1 MSDLIRW
8 LCLYAQ
14 ENLMGALWSD
24 GEYQTCLQAAEACV
38 DRLERQLD
46 PEGKK
51 TLRELMDQ
59 SAFQSG
65 LEQEYLFR
73 AALSMARELGEE
85 LQPPHSQMAV
95 AK

>member
-1 MSDLIRW
+1 M
-8 LCLYAQ
+8 
-14 ENLMGALWSD
+14 
-24 GEYQTCLQAAEACV
+24 

-59 SAFQSG
+59 SAFRSG